1 MASMA
6 SGGAGAT
13 SQQTLAAASSGALI
27 GSRDGIVGRYTDP
40 VYTPAADGS
49 VGLPH
54 LPFDSIDM
62 LEFWESGVRL
72 SSIHLEI
79 LTELRFTSSG
89 GDTLIISDR
98 SGTAGEMPLLEI
110 ARPSME
116 EFFAQLPL
124 VHAYSDLRVDRAQEI
139 LAQVGEIMSFIGQPI
154 SLHPQRHKNTIE
166 FLFAAVGAVIEVQKR
181 VKAALAVRRPFELS
195 AQIQPMITTP
205 AHSAFPS
212 GHAMEAFCMAE
223 VLAQIVAPLDD
234 LMAPGSQTRRQQMML
249 QAARVGINRTV
260 AGVHYPIDTMSGALV
275 GRTLGLYVMS
285 RALGGSVAGQRFESP
300 FDPAAPDAVDFS
312 LTDLNAAF
320 DPDATSTSGYYHATG
335 TDVAPAPAPML
346 AWLLERARKEW
357 TAGLVATP

>member
-1 MASMA
+1 MSIRSTSMASMA

-110 ARPSME
+110 ARPSMDD
-116 EFFAQLPL
+116 FFAQLPL
-124 VHAYSDLRVDRAQEI
+124 VHAYSDLRVDRAQEN
-139 LAQVGEIMSFIGQPI
+139 LAQVGEIMSFIEQPI
-154 SLHPQRHKNTIE
+154 SLHTQRHKNTIE

-181 VKAALAVRRPFELS
+181 VKAASREVIVAAAFEGTRSPHRPAIYSGAGRSVSGAAQPTLS
-195 AQIQPMITTP
+195 AVAGDSAARRNLLTAGTSSGVTRAIDGTSAAAALVKRAACAALLARPEAIGTP
-205 AHSAFPS
+205 DAGGVMKGALLGATDPWSPGPF
-212 GHAMEAFCMAE
+212 
-223 VLAQIVAPLDD
+223 
-234 LMAPGSQTRRQQMML
+234 APGSGLTD
-249 QAARVGINRTV
+249 APARIG
-260 AGVHYPIDTMSGALV
+260 AGVLSARFSKSPP
-275 GRTLGLYVMS
+275 
-285 RALGGSVAGQRFESP
+285 RFEDSRR
-300 FDPAAPDAVDFS
+300 
-312 LTDLNAAF
+312 
-320 DPDATSTSGYYHATG
+320 ST
-335 TDVAPAPAPML
+335 
-346 AWLLERARKEW
+346 
-357 TAGLVATP
+357 